1 MARKRAHVNTHT
13 WTTAALIAWV
23 VVVFFVHVVP
33 IDPNKART
41 IDIPHFDKLIH
52 FTLFLVLTVLALR
65 RRVAQSRPMSSS
77 AVWWITLTCCVYGI
91 VLELFQPLA
100 GTHRSSDVV
109 DGMADV
115 IGVLTGVISNRSCRG
130 LLFFGH

>member
-52 FTLFLVLTVLALR
+52 FSLFLVLALLALR
-65 RRVAQSRPMSSS
+65 RRVAYPRPMSSS
-77 AVWWITLTCCVYGI
+77 AVGWIILTCCVYGI
-91 VLELFQPLA
+91 ALELFQPLA
-100 GTHRSSDVV
+100 GTHRSSDVA
-109 DGMADV
+109 DGIADV
-115 IGVLTGVISNRSCRG
+115 LGVLTGVISSRSCRG

>member
-1 MARKRAHVNTHT
+1 MARKRAHVNMQY
-13 WTTAALIAWV
+13 WTTAALIMWV

-52 FTLFLVLTVLALR
+52 FTLFLVLALLALR

-77 AVWWITLTCCVYGI
+77 AVWWIILTCCVYGI

-115 IGVLTGVISNRSCRG
+115 LGVLTGVISNRSCRG

>member
-1 MARKRAHVNTHT
+1 MARKRAHVYMHY
-13 WTTAALIAWV
+13 WTTAALIMWV

-33 IDPNKART
+33 IDPNKARA

-52 FTLFLVLTVLALR
+52 FTLFLVLALLALR
-65 RRVAQSRPMSSS
+65 WRIVNPRPMSSS
-77 AVWWITLTCCVYGI
+77 AVGWIILTCCVYGI
-91 VLELFQPLA
+91 ALELFQPLA

-109 DGMADV
+109 DGIADV
-115 IGVLTGVISNRSCRG
+115 LGVLTGVISSRSCRG

>member
-33 IDPNKART
+33 IDPNKARS

-52 FTLFLVLTVLALR
+52 FTLFLVLALLALR
-65 RRVAQSRPMSSS
+65 RRVAHPRPMSPS
-77 AVWWITLTCCVYGI
+77 AVGWIILICCVYGI
-91 VLELFQPLA
+91 ALELFQPLA
-100 GTHRSSDVV
+100 GTHRSSDVA
-109 DGMADV
+109 DGIADV
-115 IGVLTGVISNRSCRG
+115 LGVLTGVISSRSCRG

>member
-1 MARKRAHVNTHT
+1 MARKRAHVHMQY
-13 WTTAALIAWV
+13 WTTAALIMWV

-52 FTLFLVLTVLALR
+52 FTLFLVLVLLALR

-77 AVWWITLTCCVYGI
+77 AVGWIILTCCVYGI

-109 DGMADV
+109 DGMADML
-115 IGVLTGVISNRSCRG
+115 GVLTGVISSRSCRG

>member
-1 MARKRAHVNTHT
+1 MARKRAHVNT

-52 FTLFLVLTVLALR
+52 FTLFLVLALLALR
-65 RRVAQSRPMSSS
+65 RRIAHPRPMSSS
-77 AVWWITLTCCVYGI
+77 AVGWIILTCCVYGI
-91 VLELFQPLA
+91 ALELFQPLA
-100 GTHRSSDVV
+100 GTHRSSDVA
-109 DGMADV
+109 DGIADV
-115 IGVLTGVISNRSCRG
+115 LGVMVGAISCRSCRG

>member
-1 MARKRAHVNTHT
+1 MARKRAHGHMQY
-13 WTTAALIAWV
+13 WTTAALIMWV

-52 FTLFLVLTVLALR
+52 FTLFLVLVLIALR
-65 RRVAQSRPMSSS
+65 RRVTHPRPLSSS
-77 AVWWITLTCCVYGI
+77 AVGWIILTCCVYGI
-91 VLELFQPLA
+91 ALELFQPLA

-109 DGMADV
+109 DGIADV
-115 IGVLTGVISNRSCRG
+115 LGVLTGVISSRSCRG